1 MIHAGGALPHFTVE
15 KPEAKD
21 RELAPNHTGGGG
33 GGGQLSNS
41 LLVVTC
47 DSFVLFL
54 TTGQLFA
61 PSKQVCALQ
70 V

>member
-21 RELAPNHTGGGG
+21 RELAPNHTVGS
-33 GGGQLSNS
+33 QLSNS
-41 LLVVTC
+41 LLVVMC